1 MADLVPL
8 REFGRMIGV
17 SGEAVRKAVDS
28 GRIPKEA
35 MGEIVLKTGKTRP
48 AISNV
53 EMAIAS
59 WGANTNQ
66 NHAGQRGKVRADKA
80 AEPEQREAKES
91 PLAAPGNAAVGA
103 SGFAKAKAVRE
114 TFQAKLAQLEY
125 EEKSGKLISTE
136 KVRIAQFTQ
145 GQLIREAVLNM
156 PDRIASQLAAE
167 LGRDISAHVV
177 RTVMDT
183 ELRNILIEVAKF
195 GRSNAN

>member
-1 MADLVPL
+1 MDGLISL
-8 REFGRMIGV
+8 REFGRLIGV
-17 SGEAVRKAVDS
+17 SGEAVRKAVDT
-28 GRIPKEA
+28 GRIPREA
-35 MGEIVLKTGKTRP
+35 MGEILLSSGRARP
-48 AISNV
+48 AIKDIDL
-53 EMAIAS
+53 AKRS
-59 WGANTNQ
+59 WGANTNEALSHQ
-66 NHAGQRGKVRADKA
+66 KGKPRADKVA
-80 AEPEQREAKES
+80 DPERREQSEPSQSLPAGPAS
-91 PLAAPGNAAVGA
+91 A

-156 PDRIASQLAAE
+156 PDRIAAQLAAE
-167 LGRDISAHVV
+167 LGREISAHIV

>member
-17 SGEAVRKAVDS
+17 SGEAVRKAVNT

-35 MGEIVLKTGKTRP
+35 MGEIVLSSGKTRP
-48 AISNV
+48 AIKNV

-59 WGANTNQ
+59 WGANTNV
-66 NHAGQRGKVRADKA
+66 NHAGQRGKVRADKVT
-80 AEPEQREAKES
+80 EPEQREVKES
-91 PLAAPGNAAVGA
+91 PLAAASGPASA

-114 TFQAKLAQLEY
+114 TFQAKLAQLEF
-125 EEKSGKLISTE
+125 EERSGKLISTE

-156 PDRIASQLAAE
+156 PDRIAAQLAAE
-167 LGRDISAHVV
+167 LGREVSAHVV